1 MDGLSVSNHTN
12 NIELEDRPQGV
23 AGNDDQGDS
32 ETCVRFA
39 ISKAIVNDLFMAKQI
54 DINQKNICICLIQ
67 AVPHYSPINKIE
79 PLKFDGKI
87 LYLQDKENRYMKYG
101 ERVHSKPRKAWW
113 KVRKVK

>member
-39 ISKAIVNDLFMAKQI
+39 ISKAIVNDLFIAKQI

-79 PLKFDGKI
+79 PLKFHGKI
-87 LYLQDKENRYMKYG
+87 LYLQDKENRCMKYG

-113 KVRKVK
+113 KVKKVK